1 MSQPPGVLHEIRWNE
16 IFPWLILVRALRV
29 SLLLRVLVLASI
41 GVVLTQW
48 GWATIEGV
56 FSDSPVGL
64 QRLTDTRPQSAL
76 TTTSPSPIPS
86 TQENISEFRAFTEGT
101 NSGPLLRGWTW
112 LTKPFVLLANRET
125 SWQRSWVL
133 SLCGVWAILVW
144 SLFGGAIS
152 RIAAVYLTRGETLSP
167 IAAMQAAL
175 AKWVTTAGAP
185 IIALAGAAALA
196 LPLVIDGLFLRLD
209 FVAMLAGL
217 LWGVVLV
224 WGLMLAVVLLGL
236 MLGWPLM
243 WATIGVERTDAFD
256 GVSRCY
262 AYVYQRPLH
271 LAAYVLMATLLGLLG
286 EMVVHYIASTGVTL
300 SEWTISWGA
309 GNERTAQLVAPA
321 WADGAAELSG
331 MANTGARA
339 IQFWKWTLSA
349 ISASFPIAYL
359 WPATVGIYLLL
370 RRHIDSTEI
379 DEVAFDDIE
388 SAPGLPGLTMDDA
401 GVPQMDR
408 TSNADAESSGDA
420 KA

>member
-1 MSQPPGVLHEIRWNE
+1 MSQPPGILHEIRWNE
-16 IFPWLILVRALRV
+16 ICPWLILVRALRV
-29 SLLLRVLVLASI
+29 SLLLRVLLLAFI

-64 QRLTDTRPQSAL
+64 QRLTDTGPSSAL
-76 TTTSPSPIPS
+76 PTASPSPIPS

-101 NSGPLLRGWTW
+101 NSGPLVRGWTW

-152 RIAAVYLTRGETLSP
+152 RIAAVYLTRGEILSP
-167 IAAMQAAL
+167 VAAMQAAL

-196 LPLVIDGLFLRLD
+196 LPLVLDGLFLRLD

-217 LWGVVLV
+217 LWVLVLV

-262 AYVYQRPLH
+262 AYIYQRPLH

-286 EMVVHYIASTGVTL
+286 EMVVHYIASTSITL

-309 GNERTAQLVAPA
+309 GNERTAQLVAPSL
-321 WADGAAELSG
+321 ADGTSELSG
-331 MANTGARA
+331 MANTGAQA

-370 RRHIDSTEI
+370 RRHIDSTEM

-408 TSNADAESSGDA
+408 ASSAEAEGGGDA